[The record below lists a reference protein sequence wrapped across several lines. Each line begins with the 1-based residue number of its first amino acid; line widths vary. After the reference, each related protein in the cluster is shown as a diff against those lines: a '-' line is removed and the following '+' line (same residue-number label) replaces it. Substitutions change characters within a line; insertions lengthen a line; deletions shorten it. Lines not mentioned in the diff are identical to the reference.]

1 MLACLLNMLAMASVN
16 VCRLCTNVEKT
27 INLFSRAGM
36 RNEWSSRISAMLD
49 ITIEDNEGVSPSAHV
64 DCHYRRRPLKIVSHS
79 GSWPY
84 RRLMH
89 R

>member
-1 MLACLLNMLAMASVN
+1 MASVN

-49 ITIEDNEGVSPSAHV
+49 ITIEDDEGVSPYV
-64 DCHYRRRPLKIVSHS
+64 CHKST
-79 GSWPY
+79 
-84 RRLMH
+84 RRLSV
-89 R
+89 